1 MRKENA
7 STLIHLN
14 IFAFLIGSNPWLFL
28 HNQLAY
34 IKLGGGLRY
43 PEKWHQSSEIVT
55 ATEKYWNEVVLAGLN
70 KMAENQRHAFCEEEP
85 AEVLTPKNKNT
96 RKMPLLFEECCSKHL
111 FITILNLPKN
121 R

>member
-43 PEKWHQSSEIVT
+43 PEKWHQSPEIVT
-55 ATEKYWNEVVLAGLN
+55 ATEKHWNEVVLAGLMVADIDIRRIIDGKTYTN
-70 KMAENQRHAFCEEEP
+70 
-85 AEVLTPKNKNT
+85 LTKNT
-96 RKMPLLFEECCSKHL
+96 R
-111 FITILNLPKN
+111 T
-121 R
+121 